1 MLIRRLPLAL
11 LLCSASVSAQAD
23 VPPGPPGLARD
34 SAAVAPEAAPSR
46 FDVRGYGVVNYAAY
60 DWDTDPGR
68 RNAVDVERLVLYPT
82 VRLADRVALRAE
94 FEIEHAGTG
103 SALEF
108 DVFEEFGEFE
118 QEVEAGGEVVL
129 EQLNVD
135 FAVRP
140 WLGVRVGKVKV
151 PVGIAAVNDEPNEYY
166 TTTRAEAEATLVPS
180 NWYEVGVQAY
190 GRLGGGVA
198 YVLSLINGLDSSGFS
213 SANWVQRGGQGRFE
227 TVNAEDLAVHARL
240 DWAFAD
246 EGVVGVSG
254 YVGDSA
260 DNRPRPDLGASAV
273 VAVVDVHAQFERG
286 PLTVR
291 GAALYGHLGNAD
303 LVSQANRNLPNALGV
318 RRTPV
323 GSAALGV
330 GVEAGLD
337 LVRLVPALRSAG
349 DRLDVFG
356 RLDVYDSMY
365 AVAGDVFDNPRWERT
380 MYTGGLNWR
389 PVEPV
394 VLKAQV
400 SHRLLG
406 TAEDRVE
413 NTASLGLGFEF

>member
-1 MLIRRLPLAL
+1 M
-11 LLCSASVSAQAD
+11 
-23 VPPGPPGLARD
+23 
-34 SAAVAPEAAPSR
+34 
-46 FDVRGYGVVNYAAY
+46 
-60 DWDTDPGR
+60 
-68 RNAVDVERLVLYPT
+68 LYPS
-82 VRLADRVALRAE
+82 VRLAEGVTLRGE

-118 QEVEAGGEVVL
+118 QEVEAGGAVVL
-129 EQLNVD
+129 EQLHVD

-140 WLGVRVGKVKV
+140 WLGVRAGKVKV
-151 PVGIAAVNDEPNEYY
+151 PVGLAAVNDEPNEYF
-166 TTTRAEAEATLVPS
+166 TTTRAEAEATFIPS

-190 GRLGGGVA
+190 GRLGRGLA
-198 YVLSLINGLDSSGFS
+198 YVVSLVNGLDSSGFS
-213 SANWVQRGGQGRFE
+213 SANWVQRGGQSRFE
-227 TVNAEDLAVHARL
+227 TVNAENLAVHGRL
-240 DWAFAD
+240 DWSVAD
-246 EGVVGVSG
+246 GAAVGVSG
-254 YVGDSA
+254 YLGDSA
-260 DNRPRPDLGASAV
+260 DNRPRPDLAASAV
-273 VAVVDVHAQFERG
+273 VALVDVHGQLERG

-337 LVRLVPALRSAG
+337 VVGLAGLQGVG
-349 DRLDVFG
+349 DRLDVFA

-365 AVAGDVFDNPRWERT
+365 AVTGDVFDNPRWART
-380 MYTGGLNWR
+380 ATTGGINWR

-394 VLKAQV
+394 VVKAQV
-400 SHRLLG
+400 SRRLLG
-406 TAEDRVE
+406 TSEDRVE